1 MNGKLIKKLVP
12 EEIRSGYTFSRNGI
26 VTSPGKF
33 EGESIAT
40 LYYYD
45 AFLNGDGPVF
55 EVSDEEKSAF
65 DIDSPFVYLAESN
78 DGFVSLEFYET
89 LKQAQQ
95 AELMDLDDLL
105 PDDDFE

>member
-1 MNGKLIKKLVP
+1 MDGKLIEKIVP

-33 EGESIAT
+33 EGETIAT

-45 AFLNGDGPVF
+45 AFLNSDDTVF

-65 DIDSPFVYLAESN
+65 GIDSPFVYLAESN
-78 DGFVSLEFYET
+78 DGFASLEFYNT
-89 LKQAQQ
+89 LEDAQQ
-95 AELMDLDDLL
+95 AERIDLDDIAI
-105 PDDDFE
+105 DEDFE